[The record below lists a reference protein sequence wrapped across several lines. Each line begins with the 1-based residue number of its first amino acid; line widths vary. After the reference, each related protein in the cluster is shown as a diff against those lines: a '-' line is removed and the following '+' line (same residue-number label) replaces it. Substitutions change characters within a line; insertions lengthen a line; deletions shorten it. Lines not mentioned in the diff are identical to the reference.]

1 MQDVVYKD
9 PEAKR
14 NYDVDFTN
22 ILDDADSTLIGEA
35 AVATKTDGT
44 TDASVIDTLSKSG
57 LVLTVPL
64 KAGADGEDY
73 VIIIKATGNSS
84 GLIAVAS
91 LEMRVRVEEIGNF

>member
-9 PEAKR
+9 PEAIK
-14 NYDVDFTN
+14 NYDVDFTD
-22 ILDDADSTLIGEA
+22 LLADADASLTSEA
-35 AVATKTDGT
+35 AVATKTDGNT
-44 TDASVIDTLSKSG
+44 EASVIGTLAKSG

-84 GLIAVAS
+84 SLVGVVS

>member
-1 MQDVVYKD
+1 MQDVVYKN

-14 NYDVDFTN
+14 NYDVDFTD
-22 ILDDADSTLIGEA
+22 ILDDADSTLTGEA
-35 AVATKTDGT
+35 AVATKSDGT
-44 TDASVIDTLSKSG
+44 TDSSVIDTLSKSG

-84 GLIAVAS
+84 GLIGVAS

>member
-1 MQDVVYKD
+1 MQEVVYKD
-9 PEAKR
+9 PEAKQ
-14 NYDVDFTN
+14 NYTVDFTD
-22 ILDDADSTLIGEA
+22 ILDDADSTLTGET

-44 TDASVIDTLSKSG
+44 TDATVIDTLSKSG

-64 KAGADGEDY
+64 KAGSDGEDY

-84 GLIAVAS
+84 GLIGVAS

>member
-1 MQDVVYKD
+1 MEAVIYKD
-9 PEAKR
+9 PEATQ
-14 NYDVDFTN
+14 NYPVDLTDK
-22 ILDDADSTLIGEA
+22 LDDADTILTGEA

-44 TDASVIDTLSKSG
+44 TDASVIGTLSKSG
-57 LVLTVPL
+57 LELTVPL

-73 VIIIKATGNSS
+73 TIIIKATGNSS